1 MAAVIVELAQQ
12 RTNCQLIRRLFEQK
26 MLIMEAFAEKLLIP
40 AVRGKNIPLI
50 RAILETGCDI
60 NMTRVDHNSLIN
72 WRYSTALQ
80 CAIEMRDHEL
90 VSFLMDHGANAGVQN
105 FDAIPYD
112 TNSLL

>member
-60 NMTRVDHNSLIN
+60 N
-72 WRYSTALQ
+72 
-80 CAIEMRDHEL
+80 
-90 VSFLMDHGANAGVQN
+90 
-105 FDAIPYD
+105 
-112 TNSLL
+112 